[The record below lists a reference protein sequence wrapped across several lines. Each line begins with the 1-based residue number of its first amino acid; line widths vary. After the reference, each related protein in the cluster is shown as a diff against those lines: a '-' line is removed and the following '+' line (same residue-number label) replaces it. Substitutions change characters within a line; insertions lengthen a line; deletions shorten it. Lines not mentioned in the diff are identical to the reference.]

1 MTPELGH
8 FALILALG
16 VALLQ
21 SVFGLAGAHRND
33 ANWMRTARTLGAGQ
47 FAFALIAFVM
57 LAVAFL
63 QNDFSLMY
71 VAQNS
76 NTALPW
82 PYRIAAVWGAHEGS
96 LLLWILVL
104 AGWTLAVVLRA
115 DRLPEDFAA
124 RVIGVLGL
132 ISVGF
137 LLFTLFTSNPFA
149 RLAVPP
155 LDGRDLNPILQDPAL
170 AIHPPLLY
178 FGYVGLSVPFAFAL
192 AALLGHRPDSGKDVA
207 WARAARPWTAVAWL
221 FLTVGIALGSWWAYY
236 ELGWGGWWFWDPV
249 ENASFMPWLIGT
261 ALIHSLA
268 VTEKR
273 GAFMSWTILL
283 AIAAFS
289 LSLLGTFL
297 VRSGVLV
304 SVHAFASDPT
314 RGVFILAF
322 LAIVVGGA
330 LTVYAIRAP
339 HLPPGGGFKPW
350 SRETLLLTNN
360 VLLTVAAG
368 AVLLGTLYPLF
379 LDTLGLGKISV
390 GPPYFNAVF
399 APLMM
404 LLLAAIAFGPLV
416 NWKRD
421 NWQEN
426 VRSLRVPLI
435 ASVVIA
441 VVVAAFTF
449 GNAGV
454 LAIVGIW
461 LALWA
466 ILAAFTEPL
475 SRWKRARNG
484 ARSVPLSSWGMSLAH
499 LGLGITALGIVVVS
513 AFGFERDVAMT
524 PGEPVEYAGYTWELE
539 SLRDIEGSNFN
550 GEEARISV
558 SQDGEL
564 VTVLFPQKRMYT
576 TQRAAMTEAGI
587 DAGVSRDLYASLGEP
602 LGGNAW
608 SVRLQV
614 KPLVRFIWLGALL
627 MALGVGI
634 AAFDRRYRKP
644 LKDAAREPLKAK
656 TATAGENA

>member
-16 VALLQ
+16 VAVLQ
-21 SVFGLAGAHRND
+21 SVFGLAGAQRHD

-47 FAFALIAFVM
+47 FAFVLFAFVL

-63 QNDFSLMY
+63 ENDFSLLY

-82 PYRIAAVWGAHEGS
+82 PYRVAAVWGAHEGS

-132 ISVGF
+132 VSVGF

-149 RLAVPP
+149 RLDVPP
-155 LDGRDLNPILQDPAL
+155 VNGRDLNPILQDPAL
-170 AIHPPLLY
+170 AIHPPMLY
-178 FGYVGLSVPFAFAL
+178 FGYVGFSVPFAFAL
-192 AALLGHRPDSGKDVA
+192 AALLDARTDVS
-207 WARAARPWTAVAWL
+207 WARAARPWTAAAWL
-221 FLTVGIALGSWWAYY
+221 FLTIGITLGSWWAYY

-249 ENASFMPWLIGT
+249 ENASFMPWLVGT
-261 ALIHSLA
+261 ALLHSLA

-273 GAFMSWTILL
+273 GAFMSWTVLL

-314 RGVFILAF
+314 RGVFILTF

-339 HLPPGGGFKPW
+339 RLPAGGGFKPW
-350 SRETLLLTNN
+350 SRESLLLTNN

-379 LDTLGLGKISV
+379 LDALALGKISV

-399 APLMM
+399 APLML
-404 LLLAAIAFGPLV
+404 LLLAAVAFGPVV

-421 NWQEN
+421 AWREN
-426 VRSLRVPLI
+426 FRDLRLPLI
-435 ASVVIA
+435 ASIVIA
-441 VVVAAFTF
+441 VTVAAFTF

-454 LAIVGIW
+454 LVIVGVW
-461 LALWA
+461 LAAWTVV
-466 ILAAFTEPL
+466 AAFAEPL
-475 SRWKRARNG
+475 SRMRSSA
-484 ARSVPLSSWGMSLAH
+484 SVPLASWGMSLAH
-499 LGLGITALGIVVVS
+499 FGLGVTALGVVAVS
-513 AFGFERDVAMT
+513 AFGFERDMAMK
-524 PGEPVEYAGYTWELE
+524 PGEPVEYAGYTWEIE
-539 SLRDIEGSNFN
+539 EIRDIQGSNFE
-550 GEEARISV
+550 GEEARIAV
-558 SQDGEL
+558 SRDGEP
-564 VTVLFPQKRMYT
+564 VTVLLPQKRMYT

-587 DAGVSRDLYASLGEP
+587 DAGFTRDLYASLGEP

-614 KPLVRFIWLGALL
+614 KPLVRFIWLGGLL
-627 MALGVGI
+627 MALGGGI

-644 LKDAAREPLKAK
+644 LKQAAAQKISRAAE
-656 TATAGENA
+656 ENA

>member
-8 FALILALG
+8 FALI
-16 VALLQ
+16 VALAVAALQ
-21 SVFGLAGAHRND
+21 ALFGLAGAQRND
-33 ANWMRTARTLGAGQ
+33 AAWMQTARTLGAGQ
-47 FAFALIAFVM
+47 FAFVLVAFAI

-63 QNDFSLMY
+63 GNDFSLLY

-104 AGWTLAVVLRA
+104 AGWTLAVAVRA
-115 DRLPEDFAA
+115 DRLPEHFAA

-132 ISVGF
+132 VSVGF
-137 LLFTLFTSNPFA
+137 LLFTLFTSNPFE
-149 RLAVPP
+149 RLASPP
-155 LDGRDLNPILQDPAL
+155 MNGRDLNPILQDPAL
-170 AIHPPLLY
+170 AIHPPMLY
-178 FGYVGLSVPFAFAL
+178 FGYVGFSVPFAFAL
-192 AALLGHRPDSGKDVA
+192 AALLGGEKDVA
-207 WARAARPWTAVAWL
+207 WARAVRPWTAAAWL
-221 FLTVGIALGSWWAYY
+221 CLTCGITLGSWWAYY

-249 ENASFMPWLIGT
+249 ENASFMPWLVGT

-273 GAFMSWTILL
+273 GAFISWTVLL

-330 LTVYAIRAP
+330 LAVYAIRAP
-339 HLPPGGGFKPW
+339 QLPAGGGFRPW
-350 SRETLLLTNN
+350 SRETFLLINN
-360 VLLTVAAG
+360 VLLAVAAG

-399 APLMM
+399 VPLM
-404 LLLAAIAFGPLV
+404 LPLLAAIAFGPIV

-421 NWQEN
+421 DWRNGF
-426 VRSLRVPLI
+426 RDLRIPLI
-435 ASVVIA
+435 ASVVVAVIA
-441 VVVAAFTF
+441 IAFVW
-449 GNAGV
+449 GRAGV
-454 LAIVGIW
+454 LVAVGLW
-461 LALWA
+461 LALWT
-466 ILAAFTEPL
+466 LFAAFAEPVL
-475 SRWKRARNG
+475 RMRHARDGSGMKRI
-484 ARSVPLSSWGMSLAH
+484 PLSSLGMALAH
-499 LGLGITALGIVVVS
+499 FGIGITALGIVAVTS
-513 AFGFERDVAMT
+513 FGFERDTAMT
-524 PGEPVEYAGYTWELE
+524 PGEPVDYGGYTWTLE
-539 SLRDIEGSNFN
+539 GLREISGSNYN
-550 GEEARISV
+550 GEEARV
-558 SQDGEL
+558 VVGRDGE
-564 VTVLFPQKRMYT
+564 TVAVLAPQKRMYT
-576 TQRAAMTEAGI
+576 TQRSAMTEAGI
-587 DAGVSRDLYASLGEP
+587 DARLDRDLYASLGEP
-602 LGGNAW
+602 LGEDAW

-614 KPLVRFIWLGALL
+614 KPFVRFIWLGGLL
-627 MALGVGI
+627 MALGGGI

-644 LKDAAREPLKAK
+644 LKDSVKHRASRAAV
-656 TATAGENA
+656 AGDRA